1 MEGGENDYMTALNKK
16 LQRGFTLVELLIV
29 IALLAIIA
37 LIVIAAI
44 NPIEQRNRARDTGM
58 RADGAQL
65 ISAIDRYFTA
75 RGKFPWVVQDASGA
89 IDNSTT
95 FGFISAADY
104 QVGLCADD
112 GSGGTD
118 CSTVGANEGV
128 LITTDELKPE
138 FVNRNFI
145 DAYVDNEVTGQLY
158 VGKIVGPSESVY
170 ICYTP
175 LSKSNRDTA
184 CESSEVYT
192 LDAGDGTKASVTDT
206 GDLAV
211 CGAEVTD
218 WDNTTGVGIGPL
230 YVCIPE

>member
-16 LQRGFTLVELLIV
+16 VHRGFTLVELLIV

-65 ISAIDRYFTA
+65 VSAIDRFFTA
-75 RGKFPWVVQDASGA
+75 RSEFPWVTATDQTPGA
-89 IDNSTT
+89 LINDST
-95 FGFISAADY
+95 FGFVSAGDFR
-104 QVGLCADD
+104 VGLCGGDATADD
-112 GSGGTD
+112 CDADGL
-118 CSTVGANEGV
+118 

-138 FVNRNFI
+138 FGDRNFI
-145 DAYVDNEVTGQLY
+145 DAHVAGEITDQLM
-158 VGKIVGPSESVY
+158 VGKEFGSSESVY
-170 ICYTP
+170 ICYVP

-184 CESSEVYT
+184 CDNDEVYT
-192 LDAGDGTKASVTDT
+192 LD
-206 GDLAV
+206 
-211 CGAEVTD
+211 
-218 WDNTTGVGIGPL
+218 GVGIKTPFVETPPGSMCDAESTLWSATPL